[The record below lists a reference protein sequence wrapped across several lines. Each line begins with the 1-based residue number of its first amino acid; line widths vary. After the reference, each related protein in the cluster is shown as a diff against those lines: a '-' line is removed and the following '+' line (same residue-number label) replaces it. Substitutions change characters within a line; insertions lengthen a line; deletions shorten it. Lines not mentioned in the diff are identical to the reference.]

1 MKNQEGKNFN
11 LEGILLYAQNSD
23 DIILDEKYKWMDHTV
38 TIKTVNLNQEW
49 KNIEEDLLKL
59 CI

>member
-1 MKNQEGKNFN
+1 MDNK
-11 LEGILLYAQNSD
+11 Y

-38 TIKTVNLNQEW
+38 TIKTVNVNQEW
-49 KNIEEDLLKL
+49 KNIEEYLLKL